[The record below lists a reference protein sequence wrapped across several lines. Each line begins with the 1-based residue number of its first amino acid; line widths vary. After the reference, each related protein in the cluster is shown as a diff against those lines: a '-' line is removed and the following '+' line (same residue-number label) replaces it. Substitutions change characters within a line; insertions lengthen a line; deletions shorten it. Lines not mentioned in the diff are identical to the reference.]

1 VGLFYL
7 GFVVALWTQHILG
20 PFPTGAS
27 VGEMV
32 IAMISFQGA
41 ALVLITCFLREQGTS
56 WKEAFGLS
64 NNARRAVVSGI
75 LVACLFL
82 PVGMS
87 LQRLSFETMKHFSP
101 NKPQEQQAVQTL
113 RIASSWLDRVVLGVV
128 TILLAP
134 VAEETLFRGILY
146 PAIKQ
151 AGFPKLAFWLAS
163 IAFAAVHLNVMVFV
177 PLLVLAMFLT
187 VLYEK
192 TDNLLAPITA
202 HAAFNAIEF
211 ATLYLLDDR
220 LNGLK

>member
-1 VGLFYL
+1 
-7 GFVVALWTQHILG
+7 
-20 PFPTGAS
+20 
-27 VGEMV
+27 
-32 IAMISFQGA
+32 
-41 ALVLITCFLREQGTS
+41 
-56 WKEAFGLS
+56 
-64 NNARRAVVSGI
+64 
-75 LVACLFL
+75 
-82 PVGMS
+82 
-87 LQRLSFETMKHFSP
+87 MKHFSP

-211 ATLYLLDDR
+211 ARLYLQDDR